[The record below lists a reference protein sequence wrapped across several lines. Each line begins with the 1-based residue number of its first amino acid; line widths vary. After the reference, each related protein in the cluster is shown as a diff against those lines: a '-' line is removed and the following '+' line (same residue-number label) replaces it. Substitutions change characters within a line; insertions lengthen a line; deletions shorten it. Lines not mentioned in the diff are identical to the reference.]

1 MTYLATG
8 AVRVSNTVAKAA
20 AAARAM
26 RLPFVLPI
34 DVGLGQG
41 WYGNRG
47 GKLHQGLD
55 FPAKI
60 GTPVRA
66 TASGKITVSSSWGDG
81 TGEWI
86 VVEHDG
92 DAAGFQSRYL
102 HLSERLVKRGD
113 TVTAG
118 QIIAKSG
125 NTGRSTGPHLHFDIQ
140 AHPKTQREILATLRP
155 GGLVG
160 RPFRGSNMVPAEILL
175 PVPSGGRP
183 PLAGLGYTDV
193 AYEPEDAPPAGG
205 FLPPLAKAALLGGAV
220 VLAWRWLR
228 RSR

>member
-1 MTYLATG
+1 MPYLATG
-8 AVRVSNTVAKAA
+8 SADAA
-20 AAARAM
+20 TRAASAARA
-26 RLPFVLPI
+26 LHPPFVLPI
-34 DVGLGQG
+34 TATIGQG

-66 TASGKITVSSSWGDG
+66 AGSGKIVVSSGWGDG

-92 DAAGFQSRYL
+92 DLAGFRTRYL
-102 HLSERLVKRGD
+102 HLSRRLVKKGD
-113 TVTAG
+113 TVEAG
-118 QIIAKSG
+118 QVIALSG
-125 NTGRSTGPHLHFDIQ
+125 NTGRSTGPHLHFDLQ
-140 AHPKTQREILATLRP
+140 ADPKARKDLLAALKP

-160 RPFRGSNMVPAEILL
+160 RPFRGANMVPAEILL
-175 PVPSGGRP
+175 PVPRGDRP

-193 AYEPEDAPPAGG
+193 PYEPEDQPPAGG
-205 FLPPLAKAALLGGAV
+205 HVPPLFGAALLGMTAFF
-220 VLAWRWLR
+220 LWRAIGG
-228 RSR
+228 SR